1 MILVPNQRA
10 GCPQPALWLQIE
22 NLQLPPFRRTRVSG
36 APFTAS
42 DAPFDALAY
51 LLLDRPEQRSPE
63 AGTPLIVCS
72 RISQS
77 PPIFPSDERLC
88 ARVQR
93 AIAPG
98 TKSRWPRAFLADHP
112 LRLREPA

>member
-42 DAPFDALAY
+42 DAPFDALA
-51 LLLDRPEQRSPE
+51 
-63 AGTPLIVCS
+63 
-72 RISQS
+72 
-77 PPIFPSDERLC
+77 
-88 ARVQR
+88 
-93 AIAPG
+93 
-98 TKSRWPRAFLADHP
+98 
-112 LRLREPA
+112 